1 LPLQGIDFGVSV
13 AEKSMIAMRTLS
25 SSDEAAAATT
35 NTTED
40 FKPSVML
47 NLTRKELDV
56 QFPINIDDD
65 LRKFRFRLPIP
76 LLSRIYQTTDK
87 ITGRP
92 ALVIPFDSPPQF
104 YMQMKEGECLG
115 DGTKHTSFSKEK
127 FWDDWGTW
135 FRATDVVNNTIKKT
149 LQDSPLMN
157 HKDTAIIDIGKPC

>member
-56 QFPINIDDD
+56 QFSINIDNEPSTLAYLPNHQQHHGSIGLDHS
-65 LRKFRFRLPIP
+65 FRLSTTTLHADERGRMPWGWDKAHQ
-76 LLSRIYQTTDK
+76 LL
-87 ITGRP
+87 
-92 ALVIPFDSPPQF
+92 
-104 YMQMKEGECLG
+104 
-115 DGTKHTSFSKEK
+115 
-127 FWDDWGTW
+127 
-135 FRATDVVNNTIKKT
+135 
-149 LQDSPLMN
+149 
-157 HKDTAIIDIGKPC
+157 

>member
-1 LPLQGIDFGVSV
+1 
-13 AEKSMIAMRTLS
+13 MIAMRTLS

-56 QFPINIDDD
+56 QFPINIDDE

-76 LLSRIYQTTDK
+76 LLSRIYQTTDE

-92 ALVIPFDSPPQF
+92 ALIIPFDSPPQF
-104 YMQMKEGECLG
+104 YMQMI
-115 DGTKHTSFSKEK
+115 H
-127 FWDDWGTW
+127 
-135 FRATDVVNNTIKKT
+135 
-149 LQDSPLMN
+149 
-157 HKDTAIIDIGKPC
+157 H